1 MCRSRAAGF
10 DILST
15 RQEVAMK
22 YVILIWHNPNA
33 RELWEQMP
41 IADREVGLA
50 AYAAL
55 NEDLEAAGE
64 MVVSAALAD
73 PALAK
78 RVRVRDGETVASDG
92 PFAEV
97 KEHLAGFYLIDCDGI
112 DRAIAY
118 AARIPEAAHMDIEVR
133 PVLDRISADM

>member
-1 MCRSRAAGF
+1 MRF
-10 DILST
+10 
-15 RQEVAMK
+15 
-22 YVILIWHNPNA
+22 VILIWHNPGA
-33 RELWEQMP
+33 RELWRQMSVEQ
-41 IADREVGLA
+41 REAGLS

-73 PALAK
+73 PSLAR
-78 RVRVRDGETVASDG
+78 RVIVRDGETVATDG

-97 KEHLAGFYLIDCDGI
+97 KEHLAGFYLIECDDI
-112 DRAIAY
+112 DAAVEY
-118 AARIPEAAHMDIEVR
+118 AARIPEAAHMPVEVR

>member
-1 MCRSRAAGF
+1 MR
-10 DILST
+10 
-15 RQEVAMK
+15 
-22 YVILIWHNPNA
+22 YVILIWHNPRA
-33 RELWEQMP
+33 RELWGQMS

-78 RVRVRDGETVASDG
+78 RSASAMAIRSPPTVPS
-92 PFAEV
+92 P
-97 KEHLAGFYLIDCDGI
+97 
-112 DRAIAY
+112 R
-118 AARIPEAAHMDIEVR
+118 
-133 PVLDRISADM
+133 

>member
-1 MCRSRAAGF
+1 MRF
-10 DILST
+10 
-15 RQEVAMK
+15 
-22 YVILIWHNPNA
+22 VILIWHNPGA
-33 RELWEQMP
+33 RELWRQLSV
-41 IADREVGLA
+41 DQREAGLS

-73 PALAK
+73 PSLAK
-78 RVRVRDGETVASDG
+78 RVMVRDGETVATDG

-97 KEHLAGFYLIDCDGI
+97 KEHLAGFYLIECDGI
-112 DRAIAY
+112 DTAVEY
-118 AARIPEAAHMDIEVR
+118 AARIPEAAHMAVEVR